1 MPDAKTWRKISNGVW
16 CFGGMGP
23 GNLTQE
29 KGIMRNDEYYNIS
42 NMNANRIGKKYFSE
56 DNGHKHSS
64 RIKPKLF
71 RCKTKQCDLEMT
83 VWRPQSPDLSPH
95 ELAWGENDKRVKPFH
110 PKN

>member
-56 DNGHKHSS
+56 
-64 RIKPKLF
+64 R
-71 RCKTKQCDLEMT
+71 
-83 VWRPQSPDLSPH
+83 
-95 ELAWGENDKRVKPFH
+95 
-110 PKN
+110 